1 MTVAAKKKQV
11 VKFPREKI
19 SEAVR
24 NVLKDK
30 PFEIRVAEAT
40 VGKMKI
46 VRVVTPAWKSLRPSV
61 RIGKVLDAVN
71 GKLTAQEQKS
81 ILRFSVLTPEEYAS
95 VVKNRVAPDRG
106 ALRAKTSKIA
116 SGKLVSI

>member
-11 VKFPREKI
+11 AKFPRGKIEK
-19 SEAVR
+19 AVGGI
-24 NVLKDK
+24 LKDFK
-30 PFEIRVAEAT
+30 IHFADASI
-40 VGKMKI
+40 GKMKI

-71 GKLTAQEQKS
+71 GKLTPQEQKS

-95 VVKNRVAPDRG
+95 VVKNRVVAERG
-106 ALRAKTSKIA
+106 VLRTKTSSKIA
-116 SGKLVSI
+116 AGKPISI

>member
-30 PFEIRVAEAT
+30 PFEIRVADASI
-40 VGKMKI
+40 GKMKI

-71 GKLTAQEQKS
+71 GKLTPQEQKS

-95 VVKNRVAPDRG
+95 VVKNQVAPDRG
-106 ALRAKTSKIA
+106 ALRPKTPRIA
-116 SGKLVSI
+116 PGKLVSI